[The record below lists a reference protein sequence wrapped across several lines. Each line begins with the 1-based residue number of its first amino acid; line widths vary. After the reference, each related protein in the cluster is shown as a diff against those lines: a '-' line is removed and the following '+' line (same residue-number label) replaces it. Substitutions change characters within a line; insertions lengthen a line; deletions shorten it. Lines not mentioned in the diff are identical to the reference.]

1 MLLTYFKYGKTRYF
15 SIELTNKQSESGMAV
30 MVTLIEVLILAVIQG
45 LTEWLP
51 VSSSGHLVITQKV
64 LGLNLPLIYS
74 VMLHV
79 GTLIVVLTVFR
90 KDIINIIKA
99 VIKRDFKTDEGK
111 LALLI
116 AVGSVP
122 IAIIGFVFY
131 DVFKSLFSNIPAV
144 ALALLITGCVLFFSE
159 KRPGNKKMGIL
170 DSLLIGLAQGVA
182 IIPGV
187 SRSGVTLATGLLR
200 KIDKATAFRYSFLLS
215 VPAVIGATVMESK
228 DLAVGNLDTVPLI
241 LGATISMIVGY
252 VSLKLVQKIVMS
264 EKFHLFA
271 YYCWT
276 IGIAII
282 LFTIFQ

>member
-1 MLLTYFKYGKTRYF
+1 MLLTYFKYRKTRYF

-99 VIKRDFKTDEGK
+99 LVKRDFKTDEGK
-111 LALLI
+111 LALFI

-131 DVFKSLFSNIPAV
+131 DLFESLFS
-144 ALALLITGCVLFFSE
+144 
-159 KRPGNKKMGIL
+159 
-170 DSLLIGLAQGVA
+170 
-182 IIPGV
+182 
-187 SRSGVTLATGLLR
+187 
-200 KIDKATAFRYSFLLS
+200 
-215 VPAVIGATVMESK
+215 
-228 DLAVGNLDTVPLI
+228 
-241 LGATISMIVGY
+241 
-252 VSLKLVQKIVMS
+252 
-264 EKFHLFA
+264 
-271 YYCWT
+271 
-276 IGIAII
+276 
-282 LFTIFQ
+282 

>member
-1 MLLTYFKYGKTRYF
+1 
-15 SIELTNKQSESGMAV
+15 V
-30 MVTLIEVLILAVIQG
+30 VTLIEVFILAVVQG

-51 VSSSGHLVITQKV
+51 VSSSGHLVITQKA
-64 LGLNLPLIYS
+64 LGLNPPLIFD

-90 KDIINIIKA
+90 KDVAEIIKA
-99 VIKRDFKTDEGK
+99 LVKRDFETEEGK
-111 LALLI
+111 LALFI

-131 DVFKSLFSNIPAV
+131 DFLKSLFSNLLAV
-144 ALALLITGCVLFFSE
+144 GLALLITGCVLFFSE
-159 KRPGNKKMGIL
+159 KRIGNRKMGIL

-187 SRSGVTLATGLLR
+187 SRSGVTVATGLLR
-200 KIDKATAFRYSFLLS
+200 RVDKAIAFKYSFLLS
-215 VPAVIGATVMESK
+215 VPAVLGATVMESRE
-228 DLAVGNLDTVPLI
+228 LAAANVDMAPLF
-241 LGATISMIVGY
+241 LGAIISMIVGY
-252 VSLKLVQKIVMS
+252 ASLKLLQKIVMS

-276 IGIAII
+276 VGLVII
-282 LFTIFQ
+282 LFTISQ

>member
-1 MLLTYFKYGKTRYF
+1 
-15 SIELTNKQSESGMAV
+15 MAV
-30 MVTLIEVLILAVIQG
+30 MVTLIEVFILAVIQG

-90 KDIINIIKA
+90 KDIIDIIKA
-99 VIKRDFKTDEGK
+99 VVKRDFETEEGK
-111 LALLI
+111 LALFI

-122 IAIIGFVFY
+122 IAIIGFVFH
-131 DVFKSLFSNIPAV
+131 DIFESLFSNLPAV
-144 ALALLITGCVLFFSE
+144 GLALLITGCVLFFSE
-159 KRPGNKKMGIL
+159 KRIGNKKMGIL

-182 IIPGV
+182 IIPGI
-187 SRSGVTLATGLLR
+187 SRSGITLATGLLK
-200 KIDKATAFRYSFLLS
+200 KIDKTTAFRYSFLLS

-228 DLAVGNLDTVPLI
+228 DLVVGNLDMVPLI

-252 VSLKLVQKIVMS
+252 ASLKLVQKIVMS
-264 EKFHLFA
+264 EKFHLFS

-276 IGIAII
+276 VGIAII